1 METERRRQI
10 VLAVVAIALAVV
22 AYEAWTRTS
31 AVPAAA
37 SNQRR
42 TAPPAADAAGPN
54 ARAEKGPATQ
64 GAKQPPGGPS
74 ATDVH
79 LDALS
84 AERPKPNSADRN
96 LFRFK
101 PKAPPP
107 PPPTS
112 VTKPVETTVAPV
124 PTGPPPPPPPPPI
137 TVKFIGLAEREV
149 PGKPRIAVLSDGLGA
164 PQFGMEGQVVFGR
177 YRILKIGVESI
188 EMAYLDGRGRQT
200 IRLSGS

>member
-10 VLAVVAIALAVV
+10 LLGALAVV
-22 AYEAWTRTS
+22 LALVVYRAWPRTS
-31 AVPAAA
+31 AAPGPA

-42 TAPPAADAAGPN
+42 AAAPAAAGTTGTN
-54 ARAEKGPATQ
+54 AHAQRTN
-64 GAKQPPGGPS
+64 PPGGQTAP
-74 ATDVH
+74 DVH
-79 LDALS
+79 LEALE
-84 AERPKPNSADRN
+84 AEHPKPGAADRN

-107 PPPTS
+107 PPPQPPMTR
-112 VTKPVETTVAPV
+112 PVETAPAAPEI

-137 TVKFIGLAEREV
+137 TVKLIGVLDRADKTKV
-149 PGKPRIAVLSDGLGA
+149 AVLSDGLGQ
-164 PQFGMEGQVVFGR
+164 PQIGKEGEVVFGR

-200 IRLSGS
+200 IRLSGT

>member
-10 VLAVVAIALAVV
+10 LLGALAIVLAVLV
-22 AYEAWTRTS
+22 YQAWPRTS
-31 AVPAAA
+31 AAPPPA

-42 TAPPAADAAGPN
+42 PAAPPAAAPSGASVTSRAASAPSGPT
-54 ARAEKGPATQ
+54 GPTA
-64 GAKQPPGGPS
+64 P
-74 ATDVH
+74 DVH
-79 LDALS
+79 LEALG
-84 AERPKPNSADRN
+84 ADRPKPGAADRN

-107 PPPTS
+107 PPPTM
-112 VTKPVETTVAPV
+112 TKPVETVPAASV

-137 TVKFIGLAEREV
+137 TVKLIGIADRA
-149 PGKPRIAVLSDGLGA
+149 GKGKVAVLSDGLGA
-164 PQFGMEGQVVFGR
+164 PEVGQEGQVVFGR

-200 IRLSGS
+200 IRLSGT

>member
-10 VLAVVAIALAVV
+10 LLGALAIVLALVV
-22 AYEAWTRTS
+22 YQAWPRTS
-31 AVPAAA
+31 AAPAAA

-42 TAPPAADAAGPN
+42 TAAPAAAGTSGTNVTANAASPRG
-54 ARAEKGPATQ
+54 EQ
-64 GAKQPPGGPS
+64 S
-74 ATDVH
+74 APDVH
-79 LDALS
+79 LEALGE
-84 AERPKPNSADRN
+84 ERPKPGAADRN

-107 PPPTS
+107 PPPSTRPAEAAP
-112 VTKPVETTVAPV
+112 PVAVAPV

-137 TVKFIGLAEREV
+137 TVKLIGIADRADKTKV
-149 PGKPRIAVLSDGLGA
+149 AVLSDGLGQ
-164 PQFGMEGQVVFGR
+164 PQVGKEGEVVFGR

-200 IRLSGS
+200 IRLSGT

>member
-10 VLAVVAIALAVV
+10 VLGALAVV
-22 AYEAWTRTS
+22 LALVVYQAWPRTS
-31 AVPAAA
+31 AAPPAA

-42 TAPPAADAAGPN
+42 AAAPAAAGTTGTN
-54 ARAEKGPATQ
+54 AHAQ
-64 GAKQPPGGPS
+64 GTNPPGGPT
-74 ATDVH
+74 APDVH
-79 LDALS
+79 LEALE
-84 AERPKPNSADRN
+84 AGRPKPGPADRN

-107 PPPTS
+107 PPPSMTR
-112 VTKPVETTVAPV
+112 PVDAVPVAPPV

-137 TVKFIGLAEREV
+137 SVKLIGIADRADKTKV
-149 PGKPRIAVLSDGLGA
+149 AVLSDGLGQ
-164 PQFGMEGQVVFGR
+164 PQIGKEGEVVFGR

-200 IRLSGS
+200 IRLSGT

>member
-1 METERRRQI
+1 MGTERRRQI
-10 VLAVVAIALAVV
+10 VLAAVAVALAVV
-22 AYEAWTRTS
+22 AYQAWPRTS
-31 AVPAAA
+31 AAPGPA
-37 SNQRR
+37 SNQRG
-42 TAPPAADAAGPN
+42 TTQAGSAGMAGADARGEKQAG
-54 ARAEKGPATQ
+54 
-64 GAKQPPGGPS
+64 KQPAGGPD
-74 ATDVH
+74 APDVH
-79 LDALS
+79 LEALE
-84 AERPKPNSADRN
+84 AEHPKPGAADRN